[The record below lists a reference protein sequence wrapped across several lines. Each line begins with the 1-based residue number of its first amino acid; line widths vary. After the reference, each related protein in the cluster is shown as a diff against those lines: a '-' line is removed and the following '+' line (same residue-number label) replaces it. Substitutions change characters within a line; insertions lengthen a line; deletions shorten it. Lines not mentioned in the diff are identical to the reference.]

1 MKALIDTCIII
12 DVLCGREPFC
22 ADGQKIFLAVAAHR
36 AEGYLSAKE
45 ITDMYYLV
53 HKSTHS
59 DAETRRILR
68 TLLQLFSILDTAAID
83 CRTALDSEMTD
94 FEDAVMVASAE
105 RTGMDCIVTRNIRDY
120 AGLSLPVYTP
130 FLINSDSAVANR
142 SLCQESDFY
151 NRINRQMEISHH
163 VEILSIH

>member
-45 ITDMYYLV
+45 ITDIYYLV

-68 TLLQLFSILDTAAID
+68 TLLQLFSVLDTAAID

-94 FEDAVMVASAE
+94 FEDAVMAASAE
-105 RTGMDCIVTRNIRDY
+105 RAGMDCIVTRNTKDY
-120 AGLSLPVYTP
+120 AKVRLPVYTP
-130 FLINSDSAVANR
+130 HELA
-142 SLCQESDFY
+142 
-151 NRINRQMEISHH
+151 RQLAAENAAD
-163 VEILSIH
+163 EE

>member
-1 MKALIDTCIII
+1 MKTLIDTCIII

-45 ITDMYYLV
+45 ITDIYYLV

-59 DAETRRILR
+59 EAETRRILR

-83 CRTALDSEMTD
+83 CRTALNSEMTD

-130 FLINSDSAVANR
+130 SAFL
-142 SLCQESDFY
+142 
-151 NRINRQMEISHH
+151 
-163 VEILSIH
+163 EILASNEEL